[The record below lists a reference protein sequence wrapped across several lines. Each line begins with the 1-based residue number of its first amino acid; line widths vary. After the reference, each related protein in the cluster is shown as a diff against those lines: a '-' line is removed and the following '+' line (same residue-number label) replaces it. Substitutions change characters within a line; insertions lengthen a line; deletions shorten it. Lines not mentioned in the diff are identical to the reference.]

1 MSLFVL
7 ESHFEMGSGMERL
20 PMMVPFKSFTTDMSP
35 SRRNQVFDIQR
46 PSRKTL

>member
-7 ESHFEMGSGMERL
+7 ESHFEMGSGVERL
-20 PMMVPFKSFTTDMSP
+20 PMTVPYKSFTINMSP
-35 SRRNQVFDIQR
+35 SIRNQVFDIQR